1 MGKAGRK
8 NKYDTHVKP
17 YLNQIQEW
25 ANTMTEAQICVRLG
39 VGKSAFSE
47 YKRTHSELLEAIKK
61 GRQDLVSDLR
71 SALIRR
77 ACGYLYTERKT
88 IVEDDKV
95 VRMETVEK
103 FMPPDVAALNLALK
117 NYDKDNWANDPQA
130 LALRKREL
138 DLREKQIEENIW

>member
-130 LALRKREL
+130 LALRKQEL

>member
-77 ACGYLYTERKT
+77 ACGYSYTERKT

-95 VRMETVEK
+95 VRTETVEK